1 MKRDIVL
8 IDQEKCN
15 GCGEC
20 INNCAEG
27 AIEIVDGKARMISE
41 IYCDGLGACLG
52 HCPQDAISIE
62 HREAVDYDEEATN
75 EHLKSI
81 GREPLAAANQNAHN
95 DVHMSGCPS
104 ARIIQREIRTTV
116 NDDNVGVDNVP
127 SMLSQWPIQL
137 TLVPPEAP
145 FLENAELLI
154 AADCVPFAY
163 PRFHEKFLKDK
174 TVVIACPKL
183 DDVDFYIERL
193 TDIFTKNSIKRI
205 TIVHMEV
212 PCCFGLNHAVS
223 EALKASKNDIPVEEV
238 TIGIDGTV
246 KSNK

>member
-8 IDQEKCN
+8 IDQVKCN

-52 HCPQDAISIE
+52 HCPQDAISIV
-62 HREAVDYDEEATN
+62 HREAVDYDEDATN
-75 EHLKSI
+75 EHLKSL
-81 GREPLAAANQNAHN
+81 GREPLTEVNQNAHD
-95 DVHMSGCPS
+95 DVHASGCPS
-104 ARIIQREIRTTV
+104 ARIIQRERPAV
-116 NDDNVGVDNVP
+116 NDKNTDVDNVQ
-127 SMLSQWPIQL
+127 SMLMQWPIQL
-137 TLVPPEAP
+137 TLVSPEAP
-145 FLENAELLI
+145 FLDNTELLI

-174 TVVIACPKL
+174 TLVIACPKL

-193 TDIFTKNSIKRI
+193 TGIFTKNSIKKI

-212 PCCFGLNHAVS
+212 PCCFGLNHTVG
-223 EALKASKNDIPVEEV
+223 EALKASKSDIPLEEV
-238 TIGIDGTV
+238 TIGIDGTI
-246 KSNK
+246 KGE